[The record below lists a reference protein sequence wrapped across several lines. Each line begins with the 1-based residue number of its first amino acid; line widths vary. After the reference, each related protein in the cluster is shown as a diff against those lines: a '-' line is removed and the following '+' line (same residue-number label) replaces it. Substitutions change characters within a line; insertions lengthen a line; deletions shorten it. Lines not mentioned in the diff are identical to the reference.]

1 MISIKNE
8 RGSWR
13 TCKATYRITLVRH
26 KVVDTE
32 STYPMSLAMSCLF
45 LGTSGMWRQLLHHYH
60 RTKGSLLGNS
70 SEANCLGER
79 TKVVKLGSLST
90 LEVLIEMNK
99 GISILY
105 CGWLRSQLLWFLKN
119 ENVLAGLGMF
129 IKDAHIFLWGDYH
142 DQPSSHFGIVERV
155 TGLRSHFNFNLFLKW
170 LG

>member
-1 MISIKNE
+1 MA
-8 RGSWR
+8 R
-13 TCKATYRITLVRH
+13 TKQIMNFTLNFGPQHPTAHVRH

-105 CGWLRSQLLWFLKN
+105 CG
-119 ENVLAGLGMF
+119 
-129 IKDAHIFLWGDYH
+129 
-142 DQPSSHFGIVERV
+142 
-155 TGLRSHFNFNLFLKW
+155 
-170 LG
+170 